1 MLESHRAV
9 PQPRRTPEALDL
21 DRQHDRTM
29 SGDPGAPEPRPEI
42 GDSWERL
49 RRLGLDP
56 ERGRNA
62 YRLSLAEVEHR
73 RRETHLSEILPVLR
87 STLLLPTSGIPLIL
101 AISDGEGHVLWHEGE
116 RPLLRIA
123 DGIGF
128 ETGARW
134 VEDEV
139 GTNGIGMALRVR
151 RPMQVHSAE
160 HYLRSHHDWTCVAA
174 PIHDPR
180 TGQLLGAVNLSGP
193 ARTMAP
199 YLLPLA
205 ATAARLAEAELK
217 ARQLEALHQLRT
229 VAIPLLARVD
239 QPAMVV
245 DGAGW
250 TAAAIGLPP
259 VPRLRLPAEGLGSSP
274 RLWLP
279 TIGECAVEPLADG
292 WLIRPLR
299 GGTDPD
305 GLAEQTEGATITL
318 DLRRSTRPE
327 LAVRG
332 AVGSWSHALS
342 PRHAELVLL
351 LAVHRDGLSAAQL
364 AEALFGDRART
375 VTVRAEISR
384 LRRYL
389 GGLLDHRP
397 YRLSRSAE
405 VSVLPPGDPYDLLP
419 TSSAPAVRELRA
431 DLLRGVLR
439 LPGAG
444 CVGSCLPGESQP
456 SASSAASWSSVGPA
470 AASSAAETQA

>member
-9 PQPRRTPEALDL
+9 PLPRRTPEALGL
-21 DRQHDRTM
+21 AELHDRTL
-29 SGDPGAPEPRPEI
+29 SGESAADGPRPEI

-56 ERGRNA
+56 DRGRTA
-62 YRLSLAEVEHR
+62 LRLSLAEVEQR

-87 STLLLPTSGIPLIL
+87 STLLLPTTGTPLIL

-116 RPLLRIA
+116 RPLLRTA

-160 HYLRSHHDWTCVAA
+160 HYLRSHHNWTCVAA

-180 TGQLLGAVNLSGP
+180 TGRLLGAINLSGP

-199 YLLPLA
+199 YLLQLA
-205 ATAARLAEAELK
+205 VTGARLAEAELR

-229 VAIPLLARVD
+229 VAAPLLARVD
-239 QPAMVV
+239 QPAIVV
-245 DGAGW
+245 DSAGW
-250 TAAAIGLPP
+250 TAAAVGLPS
-259 VPRLRLPAEGLGSSP
+259 VTRLRLPAEGLGSSP

-292 WLIRPLR
+292 WLIRPLG
-299 GGTDPD
+299 GGTEQE
-305 GLAEQTEGATITL
+305 GLAEQTEGARITL

-327 LAVRG
+327 LAVAG
-332 AVGSWSHALS
+332 AVGCWSHMLS
-342 PRHAELVLL
+342 PRHAELLLL

-364 AEALFGDRART
+364 ADALFGDPART

-397 YRLSRSAE
+397 YRLARSAE
-405 VSVLPPGDPYDLLP
+405 VSVLHPDDPYDLLP
-419 TSSAPAVRELRA
+419 TSSGPAVRELRA
-431 DLLRGVLR
+431 ALLRAAPSG
-439 LPGAG
+439 GATTG
-444 CVGSCLPGESQP
+444 QAPLSN
-456 SASSAASWSSVGPA
+456 SAS
-470 AASSAAETQA
+470 